1 MMVLLITV
9 RISLMMTPDWVDTD
23 GDGASD
29 DVDAFPD
36 DKTQWEA
43 ATP

>member
-1 MMVLLITV
+1 
-9 RISLMMTPDWVDTD
+9 VDTD

-36 DKTQWEA
+36 DATQWEA
-43 ATP
+43 TPVL